1 MFIAWRL
8 FYALIASPPVTAAAA
23 MAFRLVRLVFGEHRA
38 EGLLAAA
45 DRRLVRSG
53 WPYQSKGWTN
63 LHMARWLTRVRRW
76 PGHRRQPRPPS
87 RAANRG
93 LRVGIIGPFSGLLSF
108 PARLFQAFPSAAEL
122 TIFDCEYGD
131 RYASYLRPLAAQYV
145 EMPRGWS
152 SAEVSDAAGAI
163 EREDVDLLV
172 NVLAKRP
179 VFDLMDRLHVR
190 CIAHYCN
197 GSEPLYHDAV
207 DFQLYPQPE
216 ADYFV
221 AGSRLFC
228 TTTMSSFSH
237 QPFVPVTPFYDVRDI
252 DPVPLCWRQREPV
265 IVYHGSLY
273 KLANPSYLAVL
284 FQLLREDRVLRLVV
298 TGKDDSSALAT
309 IRAEAAKHDVASQV
323 HYCGQFS
330 STRNAEG
337 AVDDPGWAQMRQ
349 LLARARLAA
358 NPWPVGG
365 GSARVEA
372 YAAGVPCIA
381 VRLLFDK
388 LAWNRRQL
396 VSCDVPAIHAQ
407 AGTVTAASEY
417 LELSRRC
424 LYDEKFFERVV
435 ADQRTVLQGLTDAPG
450 WWAQVFVAHDRWKSG
465 AGAELSS

>member
-8 FYALIASPPVTAAAA
+8 FYALIASPPVTAATA

-45 DRRLVRSG
+45 DRRLARSG
-53 WPYQSKGWTN
+53 WPYHSKGWTN
-63 LHMARWLTRVRRW
+63 LHMARWLMRVRRG
-76 PGHRRQPRPPS
+76 PAQRRPPRPPFG
-87 RAANRG
+87 AGNRR
-93 LRVGIIGPFSGLLSF
+93 LRVGIIGPFSGLLGF
-108 PARLFQAFPSAAEL
+108 PARLFQAFPPAAEL
-122 TIFDCEYGD
+122 TIFDYAYGD

-145 EMPRGWS
+145 AMPRGSS
-152 SAEVSDAAGAI
+152 SAEVFDAAGAI

-207 DFQLYPQPE
+207 DFQLYPQQE

-228 TTTMSSFSH
+228 TTTMSWFSH
-237 QPFVPVTPFYDVRDI
+237 QPFFPVTPYYDVRDI
-252 DPVPLCWRQREPV
+252 DPVPPCWRQREPV

-273 KLANPSYLAVL
+273 KLANPGYLAVL

-298 TGKDDSSALAT
+298 MGKDDSSALAT

-323 HYCGQFS
+323 HYCGHFG

-337 AVDDPGWAQMRQ
+337 AVDDPGWAHTRQ

-358 NPWPVGG
+358 NPWPIGG
-365 GSARVEA
+365 GSSRVEA

-381 VRLLFDK
+381 VRLSFDK
-388 LAWNRRQL
+388 SAWNRPQL
-396 VSCDVPAIHAQ
+396 VTCDVPAIHSH
-407 AGTVTAASEY
+407 AGTATTASEY

-424 LYDEKFFERVV
+424 LYDDRFFERVV
-435 ADQRTVLQGLTDAPG
+435 SDQRTALQGLTDAPG
-450 WWAQVFVAHDRWKSG
+450 WWARVFVAHDRWKRGTG
-465 AGAELSS
+465 AGLSS

>member
-8 FYALIASPPVTAAAA
+8 FYALIASPPVIAAAA

-53 WPYQSKGWTN
+53 WPYHSKGWTN

-76 PGHRRQPRPPS
+76 PGQRRPPRPPVG
-87 RAANRG
+87 AGNRR

-108 PARLFQAFPSAAEL
+108 PAHLFQAFPSAAEL
-122 TIFDCEYGD
+122 TIFDCAYGD
-131 RYASYLRPLAAQYV
+131 RYASYLRPLAAHYV
-145 EMPRGWS
+145 AMPRGSS

-228 TTTMSSFSH
+228 TTTMSWFSH
-237 QPFVPVTPFYDVRDI
+237 QPFFPVTPYYDVRDI
-252 DPVPLCWRQREPV
+252 GPVTPCWRQREPV

-273 KLANPSYLAVL
+273 KLANPGYLAVL

-298 TGKDDSSALAT
+298 MGKDDSSALAT

-323 HYCGQFS
+323 HYCGHFS
-330 STRNAEG
+330 STRNSEG
-337 AVDDPGWAQMRQ
+337 AVDDPGWAQLRQ

-365 GSARVEA
+365 GSARIEA

-381 VRLLFDK
+381 VRLSFDK
-388 LAWNRRQL
+388 SAWNRPQL
-396 VSCDVPAIHAQ
+396 VSCDVPAIHAH
-407 AGTVTAASEY
+407 AGTATAASEY
-417 LELSRRC
+417 LELARRC
-424 LYDEKFFERVV
+424 LYDDKFFQRVV

-450 WWAQVFVAHDRWKSG
+450 WWAQVSVAHDRWKSG
-465 AGAELSS
+465 AGPELSS